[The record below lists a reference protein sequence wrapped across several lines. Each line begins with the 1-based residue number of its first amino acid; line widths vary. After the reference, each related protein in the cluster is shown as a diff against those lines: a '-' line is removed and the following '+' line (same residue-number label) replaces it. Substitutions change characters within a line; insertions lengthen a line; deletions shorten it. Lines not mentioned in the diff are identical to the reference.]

1 MYYNYNCI
9 FPLSSTPSFFFS
21 LRMERNH
28 SSSSFSKAAVRA
40 DDGTCLS
47 RPRKH
52 SLCFP
57 KQAFAFT
64 FFARGL
70 LQLIGKNKGGKANI
84 RRHGV
89 IMAENEWMQ

>member
-1 MYYNYNCI
+1 M
-9 FPLSSTPSFFFS
+9 FP
-21 LRMERNH
+21 N
-28 SSSSFSKAAVRA
+28 
-40 DDGTCLS
+40 
-47 RPRKH
+47 
-52 SLCFP
+52 
-57 KQAFAFT
+57 QAFVFT

>member
-1 MYYNYNCI
+1 
-9 FPLSSTPSFFFS
+9 
-21 LRMERNH
+21 MERNH
-28 SSSSFSKAAVRA
+28 SSASFSKAAVRA

-57 KQAFAFT
+57 NQAFVLT
-64 FFARGL
+64 FFERGL

-84 RRHGV
+84 RRDAV
-89 IMAENEWMQ
+89 IVAENEWMQ